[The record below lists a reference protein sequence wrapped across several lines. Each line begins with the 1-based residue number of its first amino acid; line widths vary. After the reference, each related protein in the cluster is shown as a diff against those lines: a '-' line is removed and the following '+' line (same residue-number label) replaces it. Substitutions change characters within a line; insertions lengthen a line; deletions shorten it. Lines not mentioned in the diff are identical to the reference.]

1 MNGLL
6 ELDYQLMEWLNTDA
20 FPFLD
25 RVMWY
30 FSEKLFWIPVYLVLL
45 FALYK
50 KYSTKFFV
58 WVIVF
63 LALSVLINDQVASGI
78 FKNWVGR
85 FRPSHDPL
93 IEAKLHYS
101 LEPNGQ
107 IYKGGKFGFY
117 SSHAA
122 NYAGVAVLFLL
133 WMRPVKRWIVALC
146 ILWVLLISYSRIYLG
161 VHFPSDIL
169 MGLTMGTLVGFLCFF
184 LWKKAMLKLYPNETS
199 FRTRAASV

>member
-1 MNGLL
+1 MSGLL
-6 ELDYQLMEWLNTDA
+6 EFDYQLMEWLNTDA

-25 RVMWY
+25 RIMWY
-30 FSEKLFWIPVYLVLL
+30 FSEKLFWIPIYLLL
-45 FALYK
+45 LYALYK
-50 KYSTKFFV
+50 KYSTKVFV

-93 IEAKLHYS
+93 IQTKLHYS

-107 IYKGGKFGFY
+107 VYKGGKFGFY

-122 NYAGVAVLFLL
+122 NYAGVAVLFIL
-133 WMRPVKRWIVALC
+133 WMRPVKRWVAALC
-146 ILWVLLISYSRIYLG
+146 VLWVLLISYSRIYLG

-184 LWKKAMLKLYPNETS
+184 LWKKTVTKLYPNDTS
-199 FRTRAASV
+199 LRTRAASI